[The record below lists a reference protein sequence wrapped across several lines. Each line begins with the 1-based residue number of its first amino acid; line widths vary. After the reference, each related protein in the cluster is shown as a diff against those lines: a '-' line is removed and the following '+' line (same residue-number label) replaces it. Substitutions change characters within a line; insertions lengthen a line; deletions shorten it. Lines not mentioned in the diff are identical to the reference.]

1 MGKSMQEAKELLEE
15 VRLPLRDRMADYD
28 IKKYPEHVQRAYRK
42 MVSEGSSRPMAL
54 MLATRSAPVMGNSD
68 RAFCEYQHHQMTRDM
83 DQDERTWITAA
94 AHKAGIRTEGKTY
107 MGQIGTYDD
116 PLAWV
121 SGRED
126 AALALKKKGLSTDGV
141 IKVKASKGR
150 DKVAH
155 QRFLAPDLVER
166 KVDDILRSEPKT
178 LEKVK
183 KGKVKRAA
191 LRERVRGT
199 YGPPETR

>member
-1 MGKSMQEAKELLEE
+1 ME
-15 VRLPLRDRMADYD
+15 VTLSAAEKHADRE
-28 IKKYPEHVQRAYRK
+28 ISQYPELVQKQYRT
-42 MVSEGSSRPMAL
+42 MVAKGTSRPMAL
-54 MLATRSAPVMGNSD
+54 MFVTRTAPVMGNSD
-68 RAFCEYQHHQMTRDM
+68 RAFCEYQHHQMTQNM

-94 AHKAGIRTEGKTY
+94 AHRAGVKTEGKTY
-107 MGQIGTYDD
+107 MGEIGTYDD

-121 SGRED
+121 SGRDD
-126 AALALKKKGLSTDGV
+126 AAAALVKKGLSTEGV

-155 QRFLAPDLVER
+155 KRYLAPDLVER
-166 KVDDILRSEPKT
+166 KVGDILKAEPKT
-178 LEKVK
+178 LEKFK
-183 KGKVKRAA
+183 KGKLKKEA

>member
-1 MGKSMQEAKELLEE
+1 ME
-15 VRLPLRDRMADYD
+15 VTLSVAEKHADRE
-28 IKKYPEHVQRAYRK
+28 IKLYPESVQRVYRK
-42 MVSEGSSRPMAL
+42 MVSDGTSRPMAL
-54 MLATRSAPVMGNSD
+54 MFATRSAPVMGNSD

-83 DQDERTWITAA
+83 DQDERTWITTA

-116 PLAWV
+116 PMAWV

-126 AALALKKKGLSTDGV
+126 AALALQKKGLSTDGV

-155 QRFLAPDLVER
+155 KRYLAPDLVER